1 MNPRNP
7 LWKDAHWPVPV
18 ARLQPHWQ
26 GGAGHLVPAREQQDN
41 VWKKPGVTPENGW
54 FLYFVFKRIKRQV
67 HSTWSGLVGALA
79 PAKRGHI
86 AAATRPHFG
95 GFVLSGPHCSVVY
108 QPQVAAIE
116 TWSPSIQLKIA
127 KSQGDLSRGMR
138 ERLKWSRMT
147 DTFDQPR
154 GKPRSLWRRVN
165 AWNVSYP
172 FSSRR
177 SINRGLDREKKKLA
191 LGQPALQ
198 FYEPETILSWSK
210 VQSTAK
216 RAMIFFDRACPLPG
230 ICLSQT
236 INCRALMNFLLLVN
250 SPVLHHIHERSLP
263 ISHSSQSYSHT
274 HTHAHARTHAHAH
287 AHTHTHACPHGRTL
301 IGWLW

>member
-1 MNPRNP
+1 MG
-7 LWKDAHWPVPV
+7 K
-18 ARLQPHWQ
+18 
-26 GGAGHLVPAREQQDN
+26 
-41 VWKKPGVTPENGW
+41 

-67 HSTWSGLVGALA
+67 HSTWSGLVGGLA

-95 GFVLSGPHCSVVY
+95 GYVLSGPHCSVVY

-177 SINRGLDREKKKLA
+177 SINRGLDREKKKACPWATCTSVLRA
-191 LGQPALQ
+191 WNYFEL
-198 FYEPETILSWSK
+198 
-210 VQSTAK
+210 VQSSVNGQTSHDIL
-216 RAMIFFDRACPLPG
+216 RPRLPVAG
-230 ICLSQT
+230 
-236 INCRALMNFLLLVN
+236 NLLVPDYRLS
-250 SPVLHHIHERSLP
+250 SPDELFTFS
-263 ISHSSQSYSHT
+263 
-274 HTHAHARTHAHAH
+274 
-287 AHTHTHACPHGRTL
+287 
-301 IGWLW
+301 